1 MKHEEQ
7 LRLGTTTTLDEPVS
21 ETILRDLRQ
30 VGEKLKVVLLPLGKD
45 RQESVLSKLR
55 EWDLWGPLLVC
66 LLLSSVLSM
75 TAPNNT
81 ASLVFAA
88 VFVIVWAGAAA
99 VTLNAQLLGGTI
111 SFFQSVC
118 ILGYCVFPLTISAM
132 LCLVA
137 SFVYKQMVVKS
148 IFVAIGFFW
157 STRASVVFMNNVVKE
172 ERRLL
177 AVFPVFFFYTF
188 ISWLILLQ

>member
-1 MKHEEQ
+1 MA
-7 LRLGTTTTLDEPVS
+7 TTLDEPVR

-30 VGEKLKVVLLPLGKD
+30 VADKLKVVLLPLGAGS
-45 RQESVLSKLR
+45 QESVLLKLR

-66 LLLSSVLSM
+66 LLLSSILSLS
-75 TAPNNT
+75 APGDT

-118 ILGYCVFPLTISAM
+118 ILGYCVFPLTLSALACFISGYIFQN
-132 LCLVA
+132 LLVKLII
-137 SFVYKQMVVKS
+137 VT
-148 IFVAIGFFW
+148 IGFIW
-157 STRASVVFMNNVVKE
+157 STRASVVFMVKVIKE
-172 ERRLL
+172 ERRIL

-188 ISWLILLQ
+188 ISWMIIVLK